1 MMSPRNVADY
11 VLEQLEAW
19 GVRKIYG
26 LPGDAILPLID
37 AINRHPR
44 IRFISVKHES
54 AAALMASAEAK
65 LTGEIGVCTAT
76 SGPGAANLINGLAD
90 AKSDRAPVLAITGQ
104 VDSFN
109 LGTNYK
115 QYLDQHLLLA
125 AVTDYSGL
133 VAVPDSCND
142 ILVTALRKALTQGTV
157 AHVSFTKDVWQIPT
171 EEGVRP
177 PEPYLRTGAQSPPEV
192 IAAAV
197 KRLNEA
203 QRPAILA
210 GRGARSLGPQLVELA
225 QKWQAGICA
234 SLPAKGIVPGDYF
247 LMMGGLGEGGSE
259 ASTIMLA
266 EADLV
271 LIIGATWWPEKYTSK
286 QTRII
291 QIDAVPDN
299 IGKGS
304 QVEYGVVGDLKVL
317 LPEITRGIQETD
329 KRTWMDR
336 LSSLKEQWLARIE
349 METAPGKTPVS
360 PGYLVKTLEKV
371 SAPDGVIVLDV
382 GDHTVWFNR
391 IFTGSA
397 QEVLISGSW
406 RTMGF
411 GLPAAIS
418 AKLAQPD
425 RQVIALV
432 GDGSLAMSL
441 GEFLTAV
448 RYRVPIMIVVMN
460 NGYLAMEKDKM
471 ELERMDPSLTSL
483 TNPDFAKLAEAC
495 GGKGFRVERPD
506 DLENVL
512 REAVNSSHP
521 ALVDVVA
528 GPVKFPG
535 LEGKKEPEKDLVLV

>member
-1 MMSPRNVADY
+1 MFQRTVADY
-11 VLEQLEAW
+11 LVEQLDAW
-19 GVRKIYG
+19 GIHNIYG
-26 LPGDAILPLID
+26 IPGDAILPFVD

-44 IRFISVKHES
+44 IRFICVKHES

-65 LTGEIGVCTAT
+65 LTGGIGVCAAT
-76 SGPGAANLINGLAD
+76 SGPGVANLINGLAD

-115 QYLDQHLLLA
+115 QYIDQHLLMA

-133 VAVPDSCND
+133 VSVPDSCND
-142 ILVTALRKALTQGTV
+142 VLVTALRKALTEGTV
-157 AHVSFTKDVWQIPT
+157 THVCFTKDVWQIPT

-177 PEPYLRTGAQSPPEV
+177 PEPYLRTRAQSPPEV

-210 GRGARSLGPQLVELA
+210 GRGVRSLGPQLVELA
-225 QKWQAGICA
+225 QKWQAGICT
-234 SLPAKGIVPGDYF
+234 SLPAKGIVPGDYY
-247 LMMGGLGEGGSE
+247 LMLGGLGEGGSE

-271 LIIGATWWPEKYTSK
+271 LIIGATWWPEKYASK

-291 QIDAVPDN
+291 QVDAVPGN
-299 IGKGS
+299 IGKQS
-304 QVEYGVVGDLKVL
+304 PVEYGVVGDLEVL

-329 KRTWMDR
+329 KRTWVDR

-349 METAPGKTPVS
+349 METAPGGTQVS

-448 RYRVPIMIVVMN
+448 RYRVPIMIVIMN

-471 ELERMDPSLTSL
+471 ELKRMDPSLTSL
-483 TNPDFAKLAEAC
+483 TNPDFAKFAEAC

-535 LEGKKEPEKDLVLV
+535 LEEKKAPEKDLVLV

>member
-1 MMSPRNVADY
+1 MSRRTVADY
-11 VLEQLEAW
+11 LVEQLDAW
-19 GVRKIYG
+19 GIHNVYG
-26 LPGDAILPLID
+26 VPGDAILPFVD

-44 IRFISVKHES
+44 LRFICVKHES

-65 LTGEIGVCTAT
+65 LTGKIGVCAAT

-115 QYLDQHLLLA
+115 QYIDQHLLMA
-125 AVTDYSGL
+125 AITDYSGL
-133 VAVPDSCND
+133 IAVPDSCND
-142 ILVTALRKALTQGTV
+142 VLVMALRRALCEGTV
-157 AHVSFTKDVWQIPT
+157 THVSFTKDVWQIPS
-171 EEGVRP
+171 EEGIRP
-177 PEPYLRTGAQSPPEV
+177 LEPYLRIRAQSPPEV
-192 IAAAV
+192 ISVAV

-210 GRGARSLGPQLVELA
+210 GRGARNLGRQLIELA
-225 QKWQAGICA
+225 QKWQAGICT
-234 SLPAKGIVPGDYF
+234 SLPAKGIVPGDHS

-259 ASTIMLA
+259 ASTIMLT

-271 LIIGATWWPEKYTSK
+271 LIIGATWWPEKYTPK

-299 IGKGS
+299 IGKQS
-304 QVEYGVVGDLKVL
+304 RVEYGVVGDLEVL

-329 KRTWMDR
+329 KRTWVER
-336 LSSLKEQWLARIE
+336 LSSLKKQWLARLE
-349 METAPGKTPVS
+349 METAPGGNQVS
-360 PGYLVKTLEKV
+360 PAYLVKSLEKV

-391 IFTGSA
+391 IFIGTA

-448 RYRVPIMIVVMN
+448 RYHVPIMIVVMN

-471 ELERMDPSLTSL
+471 ELKGMDPSLTAL
-483 TNPDFAKLAEAC
+483 TNPDFAKFAEAC

-506 DLENVL
+506 DLENIL
-512 REAVNSSHP
+512 REAVNSGHP

-528 GPVKFPG
+528 GPMKFPG
-535 LEGKKEPEKDLVLV
+535 LEEKKEPEKDLVLV

>member
-1 MMSPRNVADY
+1 MSQRTVADY
-11 VLEQLEAW
+11 LVEQLDAW
-19 GVRKIYG
+19 GIQNIYG
-26 LPGDAILPLID
+26 IPGDAILPFVD

-65 LTGEIGVCTAT
+65 LTGRIGVCTAT
-76 SGPGAANLINGLAD
+76 SGPGVANLINGLAD

-115 QYLDQHLLLA
+115 QYIDQHLLIA

-133 VAVPDSCND
+133 VSVPDSCND
-142 ILVTALRKALTQGTV
+142 VTVKALRKALTQGTV
-157 AHVSFTKDVWQIPT
+157 AHVCFTKDVWQIPT
-171 EEGVRP
+171 EEGIRP
-177 PEPYLRTGAQSPPEV
+177 LEPHLRTMAQSSPEV
-192 IAAAV
+192 ISGAV

-203 QRPAILA
+203 QRPAILS
-210 GRGARSLGPQLVELA
+210 GRGARNLSPQLIELA
-225 QKWQAGICA
+225 QKWQAGICT
-234 SLPAKGIVPGDYF
+234 SLPAKGVVPGDF
-247 LMMGGLGEGGSE
+247 SLMMGGLGEGGSE
-259 ASTIMLA
+259 ATTIMLL

-271 LIIGATWWPEKYTSK
+271 LIVGATWWPEKYTSK

-291 QIDAVPDN
+291 QIDAIPDN
-299 IGKGS
+299 IGKLT
-304 QVEYGVVGDLKVL
+304 QVEYGVVGDLKAL
-317 LPEITRGIQETD
+317 LPELTRGIQETD
-329 KRTWMDR
+329 KRTWVER
-336 LSSLKEQWLARIE
+336 LSYLREQWLDRIATE
-349 METAPGKTPVS
+349 ITSGGTPIS
-360 PGYLVKTLEKV
+360 PGYLVKTMEKV
-371 SAPDGVIVLDV
+371 TAPDGIIVLDV

-391 IFTGSA
+391 IFNGSA

-425 RQVIALV
+425 RQIFALV

-448 RYRVPIMIVVMN
+448 RYHVPITIAVMN
-460 NGYLAMEKDKM
+460 NGYLAMEKDRM
-471 ELERMDPSLTSL
+471 ELEQMDPSLTSL
-483 TNPDFAKLAEAC
+483 TNPDFAKFAEAC

-512 REAVNSSHP
+512 REAVNSDQP

-528 GPVKFPG
+528 SPVKLPG
-535 LEGKKEPEKDLVLV
+535 LEGKKEPEKELVLV